1 MSMASRV
8 SAKLVYK
15 PLKKDSNILLI
26 CEVRNS
32 IVSAK
37 EKHFFG
43 GAFFLSNKMTAIMK
57 EFIIRTLILSK
68 ITIDKRLSLY

>member
-32 IVSAK
+32 SVSAK
-37 EKHFFG
+37 ER
-43 GAFFLSNKMTAIMK
+43 AVALSEDQKK
-57 EFIIRTLILSK
+57 LI
-68 ITIDKRLSLY
+68 